1 MKLPIKTR
9 LVMVCFLASG
19 LFFSLSHLSNAQE
32 SQDKSEVISE
42 QPATQKPESDN
53 GKSEK
58 SAPHQGKYEKVVPKQ
73 LTSTPN
79 KVELVELFWYTCP
92 HCSYFEKNYFR
103 KWRQEDKPAYVEVIH
118 MPAVFGNSDRRLPLA
133 KAFYAAKAL
142 GVFEKIHQP
151 LFDAIHVQKRN
162 MNDEKVLKE
171 FFAKYGVSNE
181 DFDKAYHS
189 FWVDAQVRRAA
200 DMTKR
205 YGITGVPV
213 MILNGKYR
221 LNSEKAEGY
230 QNLLTILNDLIEVE
244 RQEMGLGNIL
254 YTSIGC

>member
-1 MKLPIKTR
+1 MKLVIKAR
-9 LVMVCFLASG
+9 LTMAFFLASG
-19 LFFSLSHLSNAQE
+19 LFFSVSHLSNAQE
-32 SQDKSEVISE
+32 AQNKSEVISE
-42 QPATQKPESDN
+42 QPAT
-53 GKSEK
+53 KSENTAQK
-58 SAPHQGKYEKVVPKQ
+58 QTTTTSKPLPHHGKYEKVVPKQ

-92 HCSYFEKNYFR
+92 HCSYFEKNYF
-103 KWRQEDKPAYVEVIH
+103 KQWREAKQPAHVEVVH
-118 MPAVFGNSDRRLPLA
+118 MPAVYGNSDRRLPLA
-133 KAFYAAKAL
+133 KAFYVAKAL

-171 FFAKYGVSNE
+171 FFAEYGVSNE
-181 DFDKAYHS
+181 DFDKVYHS
-189 FWVDAQVRRAA
+189 FWVDTQIRRAT

-213 MILNGKYR
+213 IILNGKYR

-230 QNLLTILNDLIEVE
+230 KNLLTILNDLIEVE
-244 RQEMGLGNIL
+244 RQEMGLK
-254 YTSIGC
+254 